1 MAARDGSW
9 RAAER
14 GLMRRLDAAL
24 PALRAAGADSLWFVR
39 KPPGLRI
46 RCGGPLRP
54 ELPPVLEDILLK
66 SSHDD
71 GDVVEWFYS
80 AYEPETYD
88 LGGPGATAAA
98 HRYFDAD
105 TRLYLARERL
115 VASGAVSLGAAAQCL
130 AVLADLFVRCTGDH
144 GEAWD
149 VWCNL
154 EKLYSGV
161 EAPALTLAP
170 VSLAGLRRRTDTAEA
185 HLLDGHEAAN
195 RAYAAELDDLWRRG
209 ELLWGRR
216 AILPA
221 VAAFVWNRHAVP
233 AATIAACVR
242 AMVVACNPKRGLVGL
257 APDPVR

>member
-1 MAARDGSW
+1 M
-9 RAAER
+9 
-14 GLMRRLDAAL
+14 
-24 PALRAAGADSLWFVR
+24 
-39 KPPGLRI
+39 
-46 RCGGPLRP
+46 
-54 ELPPVLEDILLK
+54 
-66 SSHDD
+66 
-71 GDVVEWFYS
+71 
-80 AYEPETYD
+80 
-88 LGGPGATAAA
+88 
-98 HRYFDAD
+98 
-105 TRLYLARERL
+105 
-115 VASGAVSLGAAAQCL
+115 
-130 AVLADLFVRCTGDH
+130 RCTGDH

-154 EKLYSGV
+154 EKLYAGV

-170 VSLAGLRRRTDTAEA
+170 VSLAGLRRRSGTAEA

-195 RAYAAELDDLWRRG
+195 RAYAAELDELWRRG

-233 AATIAACVR
+233 AATIAACAR